1 MLTSPYMGTG
11 EQGASVN
18 DSPGNPSLIVGIGA
32 SAGGIEAFRS
42 FFEHM
47 PGDTGMAF
55 VVVLHLPAERR
66 SLLPEIIGRW
76 TTMPV
81 VDVDQGCV
89 VEPGHVYV
97 PRPGTVV
104 IFHGGR
110 LHQHHPGPDEG
121 RETTPIDIFFNSL
134 ATALGESAIGVVL
147 SGTGSDGA
155 LGLKAIKERG
165 GLTLAQGTI
174 AGTTGGGTTGAGT
187 PGAGTQGTEPMHAGM
202 PDSAVAT
209 GAVDLVVPVEAM
221 PGHIVAVQQARSAA
235 HGQAD
240 LPEAERDQARLQ
252 ICAALHRQV
261 GHDFSQY
268 KEKTFLRRVQRRMHV
283 LNIRD
288 LGGYASRLG
297 RDRGEAVMLFRDL
310 LIGVTSFFRDEDTFD
325 LLKRDVIPRL
335 FEGKRP
341 DSTIRVWVAGCAT
354 GEEAYS
360 LAMLLQE
367 HIDSHPAPAPHV
379 QVFATDIDDAAISTA
394 RAGRYPSVLLQG
406 LSEERR
412 RRFFV
417 QGSEGSY
424 TVAKDLR
431 AVCTFS
437 THSLTR
443 DPPFSRIDL
452 VSCRNLLIYLDTDLQ
467 AAVIPAFHYS
477 LVPDGVLLL
486 GSSETVS
493 RHEALFAPLDRAHR
507 VFLRREGPSPPLQLS
522 NRAKP
527 RETLAALGGGTEP
540 PAPPRRD
547 LARISNRAGARV
559 LERYGPAFVVVT
571 AEGSIMQYSS
581 RTGRFF
587 EPVSGVPTQNA
598 LMLARTGLRMPL
610 QSALKEA
617 IETRRPVERPDVR
630 VTGPVGAVSTVT
642 LIVEPLHEQGSAPMY
657 LVVFVDAVASDSSSR
672 PDATPD
678 TGGSASVTSALEA
691 ELAHVHEQVQAITEE
706 HGAVVEE
713 LRSANEELH
722 SVNEELQSTNEEV
735 ETSKEEIQSINEELH
750 TANAQ
755 LSGNV
760 DELDR
765 RNTDL
770 QNLFES
776 TQVATIFLD
785 PYLIIRG
792 FTPAVADIY
801 NLIPSDQGRP
811 LTDIVS
817 RLRYSGLPEDVRHVL
832 TTLEPLERRVAREDG
847 QRHYLM
853 RILPYRTPKSMVDGT
868 LVTFV
873 DVTTIVQAEQ
883 HQRLLVDELNHRVKN
898 MLTVVIS
905 MATQTMRRSQSMEA
919 FSKDFMGRIHALTTA
934 YSLLSN
940 EGWQTVSLQSLLM
953 EELAPFLDGSRANV
967 HVSGPRVRL
976 EPRAALALGMAIHE
990 LTTNAVKYGALSVPE
1005 GDISVTWDVSE
1016 SGGRDGAEGPDAP
1029 ALELRWVERGGP
1041 PVAPPVRRGF
1051 GMTLIERGL
1060 RQDMSAQVVLEF
1072 SPGGVVAT
1080 LRAPLGSGDARPVVG
1095 PSAR

>member
-1 MLTSPYMGTG
+1 MTVSP
-11 EQGASVN
+11 VN
-18 DSPGNPSLIVGIGA
+18 PVQVVGIGA

-42 FFEHM
+42 FFENM
-47 PGDTGMAF
+47 PANTGMAF
-55 VVVLHLPAERR
+55 VVVLHLPADRH
-66 SLLPEIIGRW
+66 SLLPEILGRW
-76 TTMPV
+76 TAMPV
-81 VDVDQGCV
+81 VDVNGGCA
-89 VEPGHVYV
+89 VEPGRVYV

-104 IFHGGR
+104 MLQDGQLR
-110 LHQHHPGPDEG
+110 PHHPALDEV

-134 ATALGESAIGVVL
+134 ATALGEAAVGVVL

-165 GLTLAQGTI
+165 GLTLAQGVD
-174 AGTTGGGTTGAGT
+174 GTT
-187 PGAGTQGTEPMHAGM
+187 PMYAGM
-202 PDSAVAT
+202 PESAIAT
-209 GAVDLVVPVEAM
+209 GAVDFIVPVGEM
-221 PGHIVAVQQARSAA
+221 PGHIVSVQKARR
-235 HGQAD
+235 
-240 LPEAERDQARLQ
+240 AERDEVELSEAEQDRVRLE
-252 ICAALHRQV
+252 ICAVLRRWT

-268 KEKTFLRRVQRRMHV
+268 KDKTFLRRVHRRMQV
-283 LNIRD
+283 VNVPSFK
-288 LGGYASRLG
+288 GYAARLE
-297 RDRGEAVMLFRDL
+297 RDHGEANKLFRDL
-310 LIGVTSFFRDEDTFD
+310 LIGVTSFFRDEDTFA

-335 FEGKRP
+335 FRDKRP
-341 DSTIRVWVAGCAT
+341 DSTVRVWVPGCAT

-360 LAMLLQE
+360 LAILLQE
-367 HIDSHPAPAPHV
+367 HLESMPSPTPHV

-406 LSEERR
+406 LSAERR

-417 QGSEGSY
+417 EGSEGSY

-431 AVCTFS
+431 SVCTFS
-437 THSLTR
+437 AHSLTR

-452 VSCRNLLIYLDTDLQ
+452 VSCRNLLIYLDADLQ

-486 GSSETVS
+486 GSSETAS
-493 RHEALFAPLDRAHR
+493 RHESLFAPLDRMHR
-507 VFLRREGPSPPLQLS
+507 IFLRREGPSPPLQLS
-522 NRAKP
+522 PRTRP
-527 RETLAALGGGTEP
+527 RESAP
-540 PAPPRRD
+540 NPAGAEGMGVGRRE
-547 LARISNRAGARV
+547 LARVGSRAAARV

-571 AEGSIMQYSS
+571 ADGNIIQYSS

-587 EPVSGVPTQNA
+587 EPAAGLPTQNA
-598 LMLARTGLRMPL
+598 LLLARRGQRLALSGAL
-610 QSALKEA
+610 QQAA
-617 IETRRPVERPDVR
+617 ETKRAVERPNLQVG
-630 VTGPVGAVSTVT
+630 GPGGSADRFT
-642 LIVEPLHEQGSAPMY
+642 LIVEPLPEQGAAPLF
-657 LVVFVDAVASDSSSR
+657 LVVFVDTPVAGSPASDAPARSDLAA
-672 PDATPD
+672 DAISD
-678 TGGSASVTSALEA
+678 AGVIRGLEA
-691 ELAHVHEQVQAITEE
+691 ELADIREQLQSITEE
-706 HGAVVEE
+706 HDSAVEE

-722 SVNEELQSTNEEV
+722 SVNEELQSTNEEL
-735 ETSKEEIQSINEELH
+735 ETSKEEIQSINEELQ
-750 TANAQ
+750 TANLQ

-765 RNTDL
+765 KNTDL

-785 PYLIIRG
+785 PYLVIRG

-817 RLRYSGLPEDVRHVL
+817 RLRYTGLREDVHQVL
-832 TTLEPLERRVAREDG
+832 TTLQPLERRVARDNG

-853 RILPYRTPKSMVDGT
+853 RILPYRRPDSAVDGT

-905 MATQTMRRSQSMEA
+905 MATQTMRRSKSMEA
-919 FSKDFMGRIHALTTA
+919 FAKDFMGRVHALTTA

-940 EGWQTVSLQSLLM
+940 EGWQTVALRDLLM
-953 EELAPFLDGSRANV
+953 EELAPFLARDRANV
-967 HVSGPRVRL
+967 TVEGPRVPL
-976 EPRAALALGMAIHE
+976 QPRAALALGMAIHE

-1005 GDISVTWDVSE
+1005 GHISVTWNVHEAD
-1016 SGGRDGAEGPDAP
+1016 RDGQADHPT
-1029 ALELRWVERGGP
+1029 LELRWIERDGP
-1041 PVAPPVRRGF
+1041 PVQPPERRGF

-1060 RQDMSAQVVLEF
+1060 RQDMSAQVRLEF
-1072 SPGGVVAT
+1072 PPEGVTAT
-1080 LRAPLGSGDARPVVG
+1080 LQAPLRPADSGVPA
-1095 PSAR
+1095 AAEL